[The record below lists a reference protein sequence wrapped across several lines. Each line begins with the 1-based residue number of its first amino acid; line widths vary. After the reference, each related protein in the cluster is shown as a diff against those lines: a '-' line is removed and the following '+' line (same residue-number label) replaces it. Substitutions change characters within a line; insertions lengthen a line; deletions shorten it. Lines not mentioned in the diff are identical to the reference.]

1 MKYKLLLILN
11 IVLLGIVY
19 GYITLNVSV
28 ENISRYVYNTTIYLS
43 YRNDTPYFYIGEEK
57 EFKLVPPY
65 IKVDED
71 IAPLVKELGF
81 RINNKK
87 YNLIITKRDVNTS
100 KMAIIFSPI
109 NGSKRIEGN
118 RTILWIKDPLKIKQ
132 SKVEAYYIL
141 PKKGEIIAIYKDG
154 KPAAIKI
161 NNKIYVGFKPNKDVL
176 ANLIYVHIV
185 KRTSNPLPYILFTV
199 FLTFASLIF
208 IFQEIIKKKF
218 LDLIS
223 ALASVKVFILGRIN
237 LLDEE
242 KVLLNDT
249 RREIYNYILDNP
261 GCHLREISKNLDIPV
276 STLTWHLRILEKA
289 NLIKSK
295 KFGNRL
301 IYYPADMDM
310 RDLPLLYL
318 KNETQKSIFNY
329 LLKSPAHL
337 RKIAKDLNL
346 NVETV
351 RYNLKKLENLGI
363 IKAKEEGNKIVYYIN
378 ESILKF
384 HK

>member
-1 MKYKLLLILN
+1 MKKATLLLITL
-11 IVLLGIVY
+11 ILFYFVHVY
-19 GYITLNVSV
+19 GINVSL
-28 ENISRYVYNTTIYLS
+28 ENISQYLYTDTVYLS
-43 YRNDTPYFYIGEEK
+43 YENGIPCFYVGEKK
-57 EFKLVPPY
+57 EFVIIPPY
-65 IKVDED
+65 IKVDND
-71 IAPLVKELGF
+71 IAPLIKKLGF
-81 RINNKK
+81 KIDNET
-87 YNLIITKRDVNTS
+87 YNLIITKKDVNTD
-100 KMAIIFSPI
+100 KMAIIFAPI
-109 NGSKRIEGN
+109 NGSKRIYGN
-118 RTILWIKDPLKIKQ
+118 ETVIWTNDPLKLKQ
-132 SKVEAYYIL
+132 SEVEALYTL
-141 PKKGEIIAIYKDG
+141 PEKGKVIARYKNG

-161 NNKIYVGFKPNKDVL
+161 NNKIYVGFKPNEEVL

-199 FLTFASLIF
+199 ILTLVSLMLTF
-208 IFQEIIKKKF
+208 QETLKKKF

-223 ALASVKVFILGRIN
+223 ALASVKVFILSRVNI
-237 LLDEE
+237 LDEE

-261 GCHLREISKNLDIPV
+261 GCHLRELSKNLNKSV

-289 NLIKSK
+289 NLVKSK
-295 KFGNRL
+295 KLGNKL
-301 IYYPADMDM
+301 IYYPANMDV

-318 KNETQKSIFNY
+318 KNETQKSIFEY
-329 LLKSPAHL
+329 LSKNSAHL

-363 IKAKEEGNKIVYYIN
+363 VKAREEGNRVVYYIN

>member
-1 MKYKLLLILN
+1 MKKITLFLITLILFYIIHVCGIN
-11 IVLLGIVY
+11 ISL
-19 GYITLNVSV
+19 
-28 ENISRYVYNTTIYLS
+28 ENISQYIYNNTVYLS
-43 YRNDTPYFYIGEEK
+43 YENDIPCFYIGEKK
-57 EFKLVPPY
+57 EFVIIPPY
-65 IKVDED
+65 IKVDDD
-71 IAPLVKELGF
+71 IAPLIKKLRF
-81 RINNKK
+81 KINNEN
-87 YNLIITKRDVNTS
+87 YNLIITKRDINTD
-100 KMAIIFSPI
+100 KMAIIFAPI
-109 NGSKRIEGN
+109 NGSKKVHGN
-118 RTILWIKDPLKIKQ
+118 NTIIWINDPLRLKQ
-132 SKVEAYYIL
+132 SEVEALYAL
-141 PKKGEIIAIYKDG
+141 PEKGEVIARYKDG

-161 NNKIYVGFKPNKDVL
+161 NNKIYVGFKPNKNVL

-185 KRTSNPLPYILFTV
+185 KRASNPLPYILFTV
-199 FLTFASLIF
+199 FLTFASLILT
-208 IFQEIIKKKF
+208 FQETIKKKF

-223 ALASVKVFILGRIN
+223 ALASVKVFILSRIN
-237 LLDEE
+237 VFNEE
-242 KVLLNDT
+242 KVLLNDK

-261 GCHLREISKNLDIPV
+261 GCYLRELSKNLNIPV

-310 RDLPLLYL
+310 EDLLLLYL
-318 KNETQKSIFNY
+318 KNETQKSIFEY

-351 RYNLKKLENLGI
+351 RYNLKKMESLGI
-363 IKAKEEGNKIVYYIN
+363 VKAKEEGNKIVYYIN
-378 ESILKF
+378 KSILKF